1 MSGNGTSRILA
12 DGPWTHR
19 EISANGIRLHIAEA
33 GKGPL
38 VVLLHGFPQNWWMWR
53 HLIPRLA
60 DAGYHVVAPDLR
72 GFGASDKPPRSYDL
86 MTVSGDVGGLIRA
99 LGAREATVIG
109 HDIGGLVAWT
119 TAALH
124 PGVVRGLGAVSAP
137 HPRRLRREL
146 ISSNAQRRALAHAFA
161 YQLPRVPE
169 SQLTSDNGAEVREIM
184 RKWTGPDWAHTTDFA
199 YATEVYRQ
207 AMCVP
212 QAAYGA
218 AEYFRWMMRSLA
230 RPDGARFAKSLAVR
244 IDVPVL
250 QLQGWLDPV
259 LLPQTSD
266 GSSAYVAGP
275 YESHYFDNLGHFLPE
290 EDPETVGALIEEW
303 LLTL

>member
-1 MSGNGTSRILA
+1 MPTNDPGNLLA
-12 DGPWTHR
+12 AGPWAHR

-33 GKGPL
+33 GTGPL
-38 VVLLHGFPQNWWMWR
+38 VILLHGFPQNWWMWR
-53 HLIPRLA
+53 HLIPVLA

-86 MTVSGDVGGLIRA
+86 MTVSGDVGGLIRSV
-99 LGAREATVIG
+99 GAREATVIG
-109 HDIGGLVAWT
+109 HDLGGLVAWT

-124 PGVVRGLGAVSAP
+124 PGVVHGLGAISAP

-146 ISSNAQRRALAHAFA
+146 VVSQAQRRGLAHAIA

-169 SQLTSDNGAEVREIM
+169 SQLTHDDGAEVREIM
-184 RKWTGPDWAHTTDFA
+184 LKWSGPDWPATTDFECA
-199 YATEVYRQ
+199 ARVYRQ

-218 AEYFRWMMRSLA
+218 AEYFRWMLRSLA
-230 RPDGARFAKSLAVR
+230 RPDGARFAKSLAAP
-244 IDVPVL
+244 IHTSVL
-250 QLQGWLDPV
+250 QLHGFLDPV
-259 LLPQTSD
+259 LLPQTAD

-290 EDPETVGALIEEW
+290 EDPGAVSDLVTGWIGG
-303 LLTL
+303 L